1 MGGAEAH
8 LVSALAD
15 TRLVASLWVALLGT
29 GSHVRPQRCSVDT
42 TETVDKRERRGE
54 TDRQTAVSYTH
65 LTLPTSVYV

>member
-1 MGGAEAH
+1 MGGADAH

-54 TDRQTAVSYTH
+54 TDRQTERERDRHTD
-65 LTLPTSVYV
+65 TQREGG